1 MKSAQNCELVHWWV
15 LLHVGLLPKLC
26 FRVCQDSDLQLALN
40 PIKEL
45 VLMCCVL
52 FSFLLTELPEFSL
65 CFLSHPHSQ
74 RHTESRQTQ
83 RWGYCW
89 QEQQVS
95 WEEGCARHWC
105 TQVTRYESRC
115 VQTVSPVNC
124 RLRWRSPTAISKT
137 LPLSSKLARAA
148 MLLSIRQP

>member
-26 FRVCQDSDLQLALN
+26 LRVCQDSNLQLALN

-45 VLMCCVL
+45 VSMYCVL

-74 RHTESRQTQ
+74 RHTESKQTQ
-83 RWGYCW
+83 R
-89 QEQQVS
+89 
-95 WEEGCARHWC
+95 
-105 TQVTRYESRC
+105 
-115 VQTVSPVNC
+115 
-124 RLRWRSPTAISKT
+124 
-137 LPLSSKLARAA
+137 
-148 MLLSIRQP
+148 